1 MTSLQWWD
9 TETPRLILLQSKDG
23 YTPKSQDSTPGTG
36 WQSRKAEGTG
46 PGTTHE
52 AGLAAG
58 EKRPSQGTGLGDLRV
73 TCDYSCAIISL
84 LPLRSPGVSGM
95 A

>member
-1 MTSLQWWD
+1 MGTL
-9 TETPRLILLQSKDG
+9 PRARTAPLG
-23 YTPKSQDSTPGTG
+23 RG
-36 WQSRKAEGTG
+36 WQSRKAEGAG
-46 PGTTHE
+46 PSTTHE

-58 EKRPSQGTGLGDLRV
+58 EKRPSEGTGLGDLRV